1 MSTSSED
8 EQGSFV
14 SYAIFNPANTDKVS
28 AGMREELACALGE
41 GFSAQE
47 VAAAQSALLQELRLG
62 RSDDA
67 ALAGALASQA
77 YLGRTYAFSKEYE
90 ARVRAVTPKTAQAAL
105 RKYVD
110 PAKLVIVRAGTFK

>member
-1 MSTSSED
+1 MEAETLPFIGYIEPWQPAHQNISSI
-8 EQGSFV
+8 GS
-14 SYAIFNPANTDKVS
+14 
-28 AGMREELACALGE
+28 LA
-41 GFSAQE
+41 
-47 VAAAQSALLQELRLG
+47 VAAAQSALLQELRVG